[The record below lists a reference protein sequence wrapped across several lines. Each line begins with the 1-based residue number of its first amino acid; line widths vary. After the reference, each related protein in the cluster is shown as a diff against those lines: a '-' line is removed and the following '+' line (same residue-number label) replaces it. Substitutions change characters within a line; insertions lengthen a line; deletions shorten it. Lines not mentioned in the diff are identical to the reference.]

1 MYRYRR
7 KVQDDEGENVD
18 AAGGD
23 QRRHDRSPLA
33 VDRVD
38 DAGWKSLGE
47 GGEERLEEE
56 NADLRA
62 DVDALFAQVQRSI
75 VNLPGRR
82 TVTGD
87 SLGQG

>member
-1 MYRYRR
+1 MFAIHHLATALPMPAGNAVAQPTTAAHFRIVRITGQQAGDGGLDNGLRR
-7 KVQDDEGENVD
+7 IEVGVANGQ
-18 AAGGD
+18 
-23 QRRHDRSPLA
+23 QQ
-33 VDRVD
+33 
-38 DAGWKSLGE
+38 
-47 GGEERLEEE
+47 
-56 NADLRA
+56 